1 MTECPSVR
9 VVLTACAVLIATLVP
24 SSPAAAQSAYVS
36 PEIGWSQARRLTV
49 GGRIGVEGPAGLDL
63 VGQAL
68 VFFPETDAV
77 GDAGVGVSRSAWEGS
92 VNALYLFDRSRTLS
106 PYLGVGVRYGRS
118 RTAVVVDG
126 LRATV
131 DRSGP
136 DLNLIL
142 GVVLV
147 RLPGHPFLEWKREP
161 AGTIATVGVRLAL
174 GSR

>member
-1 MTECPSVR
+1 MPVAPAS
-9 VVLTACAVLIATLVP
+9 AQAT
-24 SSPAAAQSAYVS
+24 YVS
-36 PEIGWSQARRLTV
+36 PEIGWSQARRFTA
-49 GGRIGVEGPAGLDL
+49 GGRIGVELPAGLDL

-77 GDAGVGVSRSAWEGS
+77 GDTGVDVSRSAWEAGL
-92 VNALYLFDRSRTLS
+92 NALYRFDRSRTLS

-118 RTAVVVDG
+118 RTEVVVDG

-136 DLNLIL
+136 DLNLLL

-147 RLPGHPFLEWKREP
+147 RLPAHPFLEWKREP
-161 AGTIATVGVRLAL
+161 SGSVTTVGVRLAL
-174 GSR
+174 GAK